1 MKCLARYKSPLTKG
15 IKNLA
20 FSNDGELVVA
30 SSMDDDH
37 TIAIFKW
44 KTQEGQKVGGALAS
58 GSGPR

>member
-1 MKCLARYKSPLTKG
+1 LTKG

-30 SSMDDDH
+30 TSMDDDH